1 MRYCRRTLK
10 RIVANSDRFPIWTPV
25 ILYCTVLSFHIVNNF
40 FWPFGEKRRDTVD
53 HSIFLFL
60 QPTKAYGFIKLFIQ
74 YYIVICRTS
83 EPGTAVQRKGH

>member
-25 ILYCTVLSFHIVNNF
+25 ILYCTLYSAEFPDCKQLF
-40 FWPFGEKRRDTVD
+40 LAFWGKEKRHRRPFDI
-53 HSIFLFL
+53 SFFYS
-60 QPTKAYGFIKLFIQ
+60 PPRPGFIKLFIH
-74 YYIVICRTS
+74 IVICRTS